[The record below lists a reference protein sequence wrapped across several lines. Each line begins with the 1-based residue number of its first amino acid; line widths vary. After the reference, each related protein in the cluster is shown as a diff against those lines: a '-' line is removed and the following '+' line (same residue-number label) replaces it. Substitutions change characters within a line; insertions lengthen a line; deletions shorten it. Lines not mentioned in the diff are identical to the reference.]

1 MKNRSK
7 LTLGAALLACLV
19 IALPLAACS
28 KNSAAQSGD
37 ASSSAA
43 GGTNDGGDSSSKR
56 IIGKVTAIVG
66 NQVTLAVGTL
76 NRSGWGGGRQ
86 GSSSSSADSS
96 AVSSGTSSGLITMT
110 GETQNVLIPVGMS
123 IVQGGVGMGGG
134 RSGGMSGGGTA
145 SGSQRPNF
153 SGRSGSGSGGQAAG
167 GAYGG
172 SQQRTGGGTWQG
184 GSAGTNSRSGM
195 NGAGAGTTTKKTTD
209 FSSIKTGMILE
220 ITEQPASSGSSY
232 QVTQVRIISGT

>member
-19 IALPLAACS
+19 IALPLSACS
-28 KNSAAQSGD
+28 KNGAAQSGD
-37 ASSSAA
+37 TSSSAA
-43 GGTNDGGDSSSKR
+43 GGTNGGGNSSSKR

-86 GSSSSSADSS
+86 GSSSSAANSS
-96 AVSSGTSSGLITMT
+96 AASSGTSSGLITMT

-123 IVQGGVGMGGG
+123 IVQGGGGMGGG
-134 RSGGMSGGGTA
+134 RFGGMPGGGTA

-153 SGRSGSGSGGQAAG
+153 SGRSGGSGGQAAG

-172 SQQRTGGGTWQG
+172 QQRTGGGTWQG
-184 GSAGTNSRSGM
+184 GSAGTASRSGT
-195 NGAGAGTTTKKTTD
+195 NGAGAGTITKKTTD

>member
-28 KNSAAQSGD
+28 KNGAAQSGD
-37 ASSSAA
+37 TSSSAA
-43 GGTNDGGDSSSKR
+43 GGTNGGGNSSSKR

-76 NRSGWGGGRQ
+76 NRSGWGGDRQ

-96 AVSSGTSSGLITMT
+96 AASSGTSSGLITMT
-110 GETQNVLIPVGMS
+110 GETQNVLIPVGMT

-134 RSGGMSGGGTA
+134 RFGGMSGGGAA

-153 SGRSGSGSGGQAAG
+153 SSRSGSGQAAG

-172 SQQRTGGGTWQG
+172 QQRTGGGTWQG
-184 GSAGTNSRSGM
+184 GSGGTASRSGM
-195 NGAGAGTTTKKTTD
+195 NGAGAGTVTKKTTD

-220 ITEQPASSGSSY
+220 ITEQPASSGSSSY

>member
-28 KNSAAQSGD
+28 KNGAAQSGD
-37 ASSSAA
+37 TSSSAA
-43 GGTNDGGDSSSKR
+43 GGTNGGGNSSSKR

-76 NRSGWGGGRQ
+76 NRSGWGGDRQ

-96 AVSSGTSSGLITMT
+96 AASSGTSSGLITMT
-110 GETQNVLIPVGMS
+110 GETQNVLIPVGMT

-134 RSGGMSGGGTA
+134 RSAGGMSGGGA
-145 SGSQRPNF
+145 SGSQRPSF
-153 SGRSGSGSGGQAAG
+153 SGRSGSGGQAAG

-172 SQQRTGGGTWQG
+172 QQRAGGGTWQG
-184 GSAGTNSRSGM
+184 GSGGTASRSGM
-195 NGAGAGTTTKKTTD
+195 NGAGAGTITKKTTD

-220 ITEQPASSGSSY
+220 ITEQPASSGSSSY

>member
-28 KNSAAQSGD
+28 KNGTAQGGD
-37 ASSSAA
+37 TSSSAA
-43 GGTNDGGDSSSKR
+43 GGTNGGGSSSSKR

-76 NRSGWGGGRQ
+76 NRSGFGGGRQ
-86 GSSSSSADSS
+86 GASSSSADSS
-96 AVSSGTSSGLITMT
+96 AASSGTSSGLITMT

-134 RSGGMSGGGTA
+134 RFGGMSSGGTA

-153 SGRSGSGSGGQAAG
+153 SGRSGSGGQAAG

-172 SQQRTGGGTWQG
+172 GQQRTGGGTWQG

-195 NGAGAGTTTKKTTD
+195 NGAGAGTMTKKTTD
-209 FSSIKTGMILE
+209 FSSVKTGMILE